1 MIKEKSKRRIRHHE
15 RPLNKQS
22 EGLKINLKPLITIV
36 ILTAVVLIK
45 FLPESSAGKLIG
57 NISQTTTNYIKMAEE
72 IGNVISKHTLGKNR
86 YLTPCD
92 FEITSYFGNRTDPV
106 TNEPAT
112 HFGIDYAAPLFT
124 EVRCAYD
131 GEVSRIEEN
140 EFYGRFVMIK
150 HENNTET
157 LYGHLEEAN
166 VAIGDKVKKGD
177 IIAKSGNSG
186 KSTGP
191 HLHFEV
197 RESGTP
203 VNPEDYLL

>member
-1 MIKEKSKRRIRHHE
+1 MIKEKSKRRIRHYE
-15 RPLNKQS
+15 RPLNKTS
-22 EGLKINLKPLITIV
+22 EKPKINLKGFISVIIIIAV
-36 ILTAVVLIK
+36 ILVK
-45 FLPESSAGKLIG
+45 FLPLGGANSLIG
-57 NISQTTTNYIKMAEE
+57 SVSRTTTDYIKMIND
-72 IGNVISKHTLGKNR
+72 IGKVISRHTTDKNR
-86 YLTPCD
+86 YLAPCS
-92 FEITSYFGNRTDPV
+92 FEITSMFGERTDPV

-124 EVRCAYD
+124 EIKCAFD
-131 GEVSRIEEN
+131 GEVSRVEVN
-140 EFYGRFVMIK
+140 EFYGKFIMIK

-157 LYGHLEEAN
+157 LYGHLEEALVN
-166 VAIGDKVKKGD
+166 IGDKVKKGD